1 MTQNTPRKPSRS
13 EVLKPLELVGLAGVM
28 AVFLGLVVLMST
40 REPLLALIGFGITF
54 IVVLVVIAMLV
65 LNMKPNDAEKTD
77 IDEQDKGQL
86 P

>member
-28 AVFLGLVVLMST
+28 ALFLGLVVLMST
-40 REPLLALIGFGITF
+40 REPLLALVGFGITF

-65 LNMKPNDAEKTD
+65 LNIKPNDAEKTD
-77 IDEQDKGQL
+77 IDEQDKGQQ

>member
-65 LNMKPNDAEKTD
+65 LNIKPNDAEKTD
-77 IDEQDKGQL
+77 IDEQDKGQQ

>member
-65 LNMKPNDAEKTD
+65 LNIKPNDAEKTD
-77 IDEQDKGQL
+77 IDEQDKGQK

>member
-13 EVLKPLELVGLAGVM
+13 EVLKPLELVGLAAVM
-28 AVFLGLVVLMST
+28 AIFLGLVVLMAT
-40 REPLLALIGFGITF
+40 REPLLALVGFVITF

-77 IDEQDKGQL
+77 MDEQDKGQQ

>member
-1 MTQNTPRKPSRS
+1 VTQNTPRKPSRS
-13 EVLKPLELVGLAGVM
+13 EILKPLELVGLAGVM
-28 AVFLGLVVLMST
+28 ALFLGLVVLMST

-77 IDEQDKGQL
+77 IDEQDKGQQH
-86 P
+86 

>member
-77 IDEQDKGQL
+77 IDEQDKGQQ

>member
-1 MTQNTPRKPSRS
+1 VTQNTPRKPSRS

-65 LNMKPNDAEKTD
+65 LNIKPNDAEKTD
-77 IDEQDKGQL
+77 IDEQDKGQK

>member
-28 AVFLGLVVLMST
+28 ALFLGLVVLMST
-40 REPLLALIGFGITF
+40 REPLLALVGFGITF

-65 LNMKPNDAEKTD
+65 LNIKPNDAEKTD
-77 IDEQDKGQL
+77 IDEQDKGQK

>member
-1 MTQNTPRKPSRS
+1 VTQNTPRKPSRS

-77 IDEQDKGQL
+77 IDEQDKGQQ

>member
-77 IDEQDKGQL
+77 IDEQDKGQK

>member
-1 MTQNTPRKPSRS
+1 M
-13 EVLKPLELVGLAGVM
+13 KPLELVGLAGVM

-65 LNMKPNDAEKTD
+65 LNIKPNDAEKTD
-77 IDEQDKGQL
+77 IDEQDKGQK

>member
-28 AVFLGLVVLMST
+28 ALFLGLVVLMST
-40 REPLLALIGFGITF
+40 REPLLALVGFGITF

-65 LNMKPNDAEKTD
+65 LNIKPNDAEKTD
-77 IDEQDKGQL
+77 IDEQDKGQ
-86 P
+86 

>member
-13 EVLKPLELVGLAGVM
+13 EVLKPLELVGLAAVM
-28 AVFLGLVVLMST
+28 ALFLGLVVLMST
-40 REPLLALIGFGITF
+40 REPLLALLGFGITF

-77 IDEQDKGQL
+77 MDEQDKGQQ

>member
-1 MTQNTPRKPSRS
+1 VTQNTPRKPSRS

-77 IDEQDKGQL
+77 IDEQDKGQK